1 MATKY
6 NRETDVPTHIEARR
20 TPWMRQGPP
29 RQAMTRRQR
38 IFFIVLGLLVL
49 GVLSQIA
56 LRLNQGAAYVFQPV
70 VRGVATIEA
79 LTPIDIPERGG
90 YLTLAISARNR
101 TLMAEW
107 PVPEPYWSAFEVG
120 DQVAVA
126 YQLSK
131 SADSVKLYECGLVAL
146 PEGNQ

>member
-29 RQAMTRRQR
+29 RQAMSRRQR
-38 IFFIVLGLLVL
+38 IFFIILGLLVL

-56 LRLNQGAAYVFQPV
+56 LRLNRSADFVFQPV
-70 VRGVATIEA
+70 LRGEAIIEA
-79 LTPIDIPERGG
+79 LTPIDIPGRGG
-90 YLTLAISARNR
+90 YLTLAIRARER
-101 TLMAEW
+101 TVTAEW
-107 PVPEPYWSAFEVG
+107 PVPEPYWSAFSVG
-120 DQVAVA
+120 DRVAVA

-146 PEGNQ
+146 PEGNR